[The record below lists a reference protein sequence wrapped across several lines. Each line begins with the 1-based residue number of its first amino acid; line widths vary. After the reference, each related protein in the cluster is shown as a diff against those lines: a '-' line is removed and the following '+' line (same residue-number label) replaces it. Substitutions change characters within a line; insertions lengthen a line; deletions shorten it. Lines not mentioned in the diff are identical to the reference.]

1 MGSRLL
7 FSLVLLLCLHLSAT
21 ATPLS
26 TALLHGDIS
35 VGVLLIDAPSRDFPI
50 FGKKKTS
57 NKKQLKFAA
66 KRSRRNGK
74 GVMKARKRRGA
85 NNGRSTKGGQRGK
98 RGSKKKAG
106 CNT

>member
-1 MGSRLL
+1 MHSRFLFLL
-7 FSLVLLLCLHLSAT
+7 
-21 ATPLS
+21 
-26 TALLHGDIS
+26 ALLVSLHIS
-35 VGVLLIDAPSRDFPI
+35 ASAASSSKVLEPSNLALEVDQDLQDFPI

-74 GVMKARKRRGA
+74 GVMRARKNRGK
-85 NNGRSTKGGQRGK
+85 NNGRSVKGGQRGK